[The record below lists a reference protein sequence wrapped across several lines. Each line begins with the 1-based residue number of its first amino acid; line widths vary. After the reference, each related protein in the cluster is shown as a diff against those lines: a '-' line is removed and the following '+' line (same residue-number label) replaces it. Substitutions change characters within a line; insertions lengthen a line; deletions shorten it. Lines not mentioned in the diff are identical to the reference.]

1 MTCRL
6 GEELPRLRQRLAV
19 DDTGTSLTELVVGMF
34 VMGIF
39 MAIFTTTVVS
49 MARTTT
55 KVEAVASSADQVNNG
70 FLALDKLVRY
80 ATAITPIGQ
89 GTGSSQDPNKDW
101 YVELYSID
109 NSVAPAVET
118 CTQLRVDVTSQKLQ
132 LRTWDPT
139 RTATYSPTAPAWS
152 VLASKI
158 LNGGAA
164 SGSTDQPFSTPPPL
178 TAASTTFQRLTITL
192 VAGTS
197 GPSSTSTTRSSLT
210 FTASNSIASDT
221 GGNAGRCQQ
230 PLVGT
235 LRP

>member
-1 MTCRL
+1 ML
-6 GEELPRLRQRLAV
+6 
-19 DDTGTSLTELVVGMF
+19 

-39 MAIFTTTVVS
+39 MAIFTGTIVS

-80 ATAITPIGQ
+80 AAAVTTIGPA
-89 GTGSSQDPNKDW
+89 TGSTGDW
-101 YVELYSID
+101 YVELYSLD
-109 NSVAPAVET
+109 NGVAPAIET
-118 CTQLRVDVTSQKLQ
+118 CTQLRVDVAAQQLQ

-139 RTATYSPTAPAWS
+139 ATATYNPQPPAWT

-164 SGSTDQPFSTPPPL
+164 SGSVDQPFTSPPPL

-197 GPSSTSTTRSSLT
+197 GPVSTSTTRSSTT
-210 FTASNSIASDT
+210 FTAVNSVASDS
-221 GGNAGRCQQ
+221 GNAGNCQQ
-230 PLVGT
+230 PVAGA